1 MTEKP
6 SSADLTQIRV
16 PAGEAAASSALR
28 ALDLEKIRTRLESAH
43 GPLYWKSLE
52 EVAETKEFQAFVE
65 DELADR
71 TPNWLD
77 ADHRRNFLKLAAASL
92 AFAGITA
99 CTKQPKEVIV
109 PYVRQPEEFV
119 PGVPLYYA
127 TAMQMGGVGT
137 GLLVTSHLGRPTKIE
152 GNPDHP
158 GSLGASDYF
167 QQASILT
174 MYDPDRAQ
182 TVIRN
187 GAIDSWVSFQN
198 AVASRR
204 EAALI
209 KGDGLRILT
218 ETVTSPSL
226 TAGINSVLKD
236 LPGAKW
242 HQYEVGGRH
251 SAYKGAMLAF
261 GRPVNTI
268 YNFSQ
273 ADVIVSL
280 DADFLACGPG
290 NLRHARQFAD
300 KRRVQTNV
308 THTPQPKED
317 WQEGYQEGSS
327 APRANQSASYA
338 SENTGPVVL
347 PPQVQ
352 AEGKPASDTVMNRLY
367 VVEPSPSPTA
377 SMADHHFVVTAGE
390 VETWAWDLAAALGA
404 GGQSSGKYKE
414 IAAIAKDLQAHKGAC
429 LVVAGEYQT
438 PAVHALAHA
447 MNQALENVGKTV
459 SYTES
464 IEGNPT
470 DQQDSLRQLV
480 ADMNAGKVETLFI
493 LGGNPAYSAP
503 ADLDFAGALKK
514 VAWKAYLGLYC
525 DETARQCFWSIPEAH
540 YLESWGD
547 VRGFDGTVSFVQPL
561 IAPLYGGK
569 TAVEVIATLGGQ
581 PDKSDHDLVQAYWQG
596 QVKGSSFDIYWQKAL
611 NDGVVPNT
619 ALPAVTVMAKMPP
632 APQPKSAQ
640 GMEVIFRPDPTIW
653 DGSFSNNGWLQELP
667 KPQNKMTWDNAI
679 WISPTTAQQKNLNV
693 GDMAQLKYQGRTI
706 TGPIWITPGHANNS
720 ATVHLGFGRTFAG
733 HVGDE
738 VGFNAYLV
746 RTSGAPWSDYGAEL
760 NKVSGSHEFATTQ
773 HTQTMEESEPIRIAT
788 LDQYKKTPQWVDQKE
803 DDKPISDKMTLY
815 PDYRYQGY
823 KWGMTID
830 LNACV
835 GCGSCMMAC
844 QSENN
849 IAVVGKIEVIRG
861 RHMNWL
867 RVDRYFKGNW
877 DNPELYYQ
885 PVPCMQCENA
895 PCELVCPVAATVHSG
910 EGINQMVYNRCVGT
924 RYCSNNCPYKVR
936 RFNFLLYSDWGTPSM
951 YGLRNPNVTVRSRG
965 VMEKCTYC
973 IQRINAVKIESEK
986 QDRRIADGEITPACA
1001 QACPTQAIVFGDIN
1015 DPKSRVAQ
1023 MKAQA
1028 RNYSLLEDLNV
1039 RPRTTYLGRLRN
1051 PNPEIGNA

>member
-1 MTEKP
+1 MTDKP
-6 SSADLTQIRV
+6 
-16 PAGEAAASSALR
+16 
-28 ALDLEKIRTRLESAH
+28 ALDLDKIRARLESAQ

-52 EVAETKEFQAFVE
+52 ELAETKEFQAFLD

-109 PYVRQPEEFV
+109 PYVRQPEEFI

-137 GLLVTSHLGRPTKIE
+137 GLLATSYLGRPTKIE

-167 QQASILT
+167 HQASILT

-182 TVIRN
+182 AVTRK
-187 GAIDSWVSFQN
+187 GLIDSWVAFQGE
-198 AVASRR
+198 VESRR
-204 EAALI
+204 ESARLN
-209 KGDGLRILT
+209 GDGLRILT
-218 ETVTSPSL
+218 ETVTSPTL
-226 TAGINSVLKD
+226 TAGINAVLKD

-251 SAYKGAMLAF
+251 GAHKGAMLAF

-268 YNFSQ
+268 YDFSQ
-273 ADVIVSL
+273 AEVIVSI

-300 KRRVQTNV
+300 KRRVQSNV
-308 THTPQPKED
+308 MHTPQPKED
-317 WQEGYQEGSS
+317 WQEGYQDGPS
-327 APRANQSASYA
+327 APRVNQSAAYA
-338 SENTGPVVL
+338 TENRGPVVL
-347 PPQVQ
+347 PAQVQ
-352 AEGKPASDTVMNRLY
+352 AEGKSPEETVMNRLY

-377 SMADHHFVVTAGE
+377 SMADHHFVLPAGE
-390 VETWAWDLAAALGA
+390 IEAWAADLAAALGL
-404 GGQSSGKYKE
+404 GGQSSGKNKE
-414 IAAIAKDLQAHKGAC
+414 IAAIAKDLQAHKGTC
-429 LVVAGEYQT
+429 LVVAGDYQT

-447 MNQALENVGKTV
+447 MNQALGNVGKTV
-459 SYTES
+459 SYADS

-480 ADMNAGKVETLFI
+480 ADMNAGKVESLFI
-493 LGGNPAYSAP
+493 LGGNPVYSAP
-503 ADLDFAGALKK
+503 ADLDFAAALKK
-514 VAWKAYLGLYC
+514 VAWKAYLGLYT
-525 DETARQCFWSIPEAH
+525 DETAMQCFWNIPEAH

-569 TAVEVIATLGGQ
+569 TALEVIATLGGQ
-581 PDKSDHDLVQAYWQG
+581 PDKSDHDLVQEYWQA
-596 QVKGSSFDIYWQKAL
+596 QTKVPNFDIFWQKAL

-619 ALPAVTVMAKMPP
+619 ALPAANVMAKMPP
-632 APQPKSAQ
+632 ASQPKTSQ
-640 GMEVIFRPDPTIW
+640 GLEIIFRPDPTIW
-653 DGSFSNNGWLQELP
+653 DGSFANNGWLQELP

-679 WISPTTAQQKNLNV
+679 WISPTTAQQKNLNI
-693 GDMAQLKYQGRTI
+693 GDMAELKYQGRTV
-706 TGPIWITPGHANNS
+706 TGPIWIMPGHANNS
-720 ATVHLGFGRTFAG
+720 ATVHLGFGRTYAG
-733 HVGDE
+733 HVGNE

-746 RTSGAPWSDYGAEL
+746 RTSSAPWNDYGAEL
-760 NKVSGSHEFATTQ
+760 NKVGGKHEFATTQ
-773 HTQTMEESEPIRIAT
+773 HTQTMEEGEPIRIAT
-788 LDQYKKTPQWVDQKE
+788 LDEYKKTPQFVDQKE
-803 DDKPISDKMTLY
+803 EQKPLPEKLTLY

-849 IAVVGKIEVIRG
+849 IAVVGKIEVTRG

-936 RFNFLLYSDWGTPSM
+936 RFNFLLYSDFDTQSL
-951 YGLRNPNVTVRSRG
+951 YGVRNPNVTVRSRG

-986 QDRRIADGEITPACA
+986 QNRRIADGEITPACA

-1023 MKAQA
+1023 LKAQA

>member
-1 MTEKP
+1 MTDKP
-6 SSADLTQIRV
+6 
-16 PAGEAAASSALR
+16 
-28 ALDLEKIRTRLESAH
+28 ALDLDKIRARLESAQ

-52 EVAETKEFQAFVE
+52 ELAETKEFQAFVE
-65 DELADR
+65 DEFADR

-77 ADHRRNFLKLAAASL
+77 PANRRNFLKLAAASL
-92 AFAGITA
+92 ALAGVTA
-99 CTKQPKEVIV
+99 CTKQPKETIV
-109 PYVRQPEEFV
+109 PYVRQPEEFI
-119 PGVPLYYA
+119 PGMPLYFA

-137 GLLVTSHLGRPTKIE
+137 GLLVTSHLGRPTKVE

-167 QQASILT
+167 QQASVLT

-182 TVIRN
+182 AVTHKGLIT
-187 GAIDSWVSFQN
+187 SWVSFQGE
-198 AVASRR
+198 VAARR
-204 EAALI
+204 ERAILN

-218 ETVTSPSL
+218 ETVTSPTL
-226 TAGINSVLKD
+226 TAGINAILKEM
-236 LPGAKW
+236 PGAKW
-242 HQYEVGGRH
+242 HQYEACGRH
-251 SAYKGAMLAF
+251 NAYQGAMLAF

-290 NLRHARQFAD
+290 NLRHAREFAD
-300 KRRVQTNV
+300 KRRVASNV
-308 THTPQPKED
+308 THTPQPRED
-317 WQEGYQEGSS
+317 WQEGYQDGPA

-338 SENTGPVVL
+338 AENRGPVVL
-347 PPQVQ
+347 PAQVEAQ
-352 AEGKPASDTVMNRLY
+352 GTPPGETVLNRLY

-377 SMADHHFVVTAGE
+377 TMADHHFVLQASE
-390 VETWAWDLAAALGA
+390 IEAWAWDLAAALGL
-404 GGQSSGKYKE
+404 GSQSSGKYKE
-414 IAAIAKDLQAHKGAC
+414 VAVIARDLLAHKGAG
-429 LVVAGEYQT
+429 LVVAGDYQ
-438 PAVHALAHA
+438 PAAVHALAHA
-447 MNQALENVGKTV
+447 MNQTLGNIGKTV
-459 SYTES
+459 TYTGS
-464 IEGNPT
+464 IEGDPT
-470 DQQDSLRQLV
+470 DHQDSLRTLV
-480 ADMNAGKVETLFI
+480 ADMNAGKVDTLLI
-493 LGGNPAYSAP
+493 LGGNPVYSAP
-503 ADLDFAGALKK
+503 ADLDFAAALKK
-514 VAWKAYLGLYC
+514 VVWKAYLGIYA
-525 DETARQCFWSIPEAH
+525 DETAVQCLWNVPEAH

-547 VRGFDGTVSFVQPL
+547 VRAFDGTVSLVQPL

-569 TAVEVIATLGGQ
+569 TALEVIATLGGQ
-581 PDKSDHDLVQAYWQG
+581 PDKSDHDLVQEYWKSETK
-596 QVKGSSFDIYWQKAL
+596 VPNFDIFWQKAL
-611 NDGVVPNT
+611 HDGIVPNT
-619 ALPAVTVMAKMPP
+619 ALPKVNVMAKVPP
-632 APQPKSAQ
+632 AQPAKTAQ
-640 GMEVIFRPDPTIW
+640 GLEIVFRPDPTIW
-653 DGSFSNNGWLQELP
+653 DGSYANNGWLQELP

-679 WISPTTAQQKNLNV
+679 WISPTTAQQKNLNI
-693 GDMAQLKYQGRTI
+693 GDMAELKYQGRSI
-706 TGPIWITPGHANNS
+706 TGPVWIMPGHANNS
-720 ATVHLGFGRTFAG
+720 ATVHLGHGRTFAG
-733 HVGDE
+733 HVGNE
-738 VGFNAYLV
+738 VGFNAYLL
-746 RTSGAPWSDYGAEL
+746 RTSAEPHGGYGLEL
-760 NKVSGSHEFATTQ
+760 NKVGGSHEFATTQ
-773 HTQTMEESEPIRIAT
+773 HTQTMEIGEPVRIAT
-788 LDQYKKTPQWVDQKE
+788 LEEYKKTPQFVDQKE
-803 DDKPISDKMTLY
+803 EQKPLPEKLTLY

-849 IAVVGKIEVIRG
+849 IAVVGKIEVTRG

-910 EGINQMVYNRCVGT
+910 DGINQMVYNRCVGT

-936 RFNFLLYSDWGTPSM
+936 RFNFLLYSDFDTQSL
-951 YGLRNPNVTVRSRG
+951 YGVRNPNVTVRSRG

-986 QDRRIADGEITPACA
+986 ENRRIADGEITPACA

-1023 MKAQA
+1023 LKAQA

>member
-1 MTEKP
+1 MDDLPPMMDKP
-6 SSADLTQIRV
+6 
-16 PAGEAAASSALR
+16 
-28 ALDLEKIRTRLESAH
+28 ALDLDKIRARLESAQ

-52 EVAETKEFQAFVE
+52 ELAETKEFQAFVD
-65 DELADR
+65 DEFADR

-77 ADHRRNFLKLAAASL
+77 PANRRNFLKLAAASL
-92 AFAGITA
+92 AMAGVTA

-109 PYVRQPEEFV
+109 PYVRQPEEFI
-119 PGVPLYYA
+119 PGVPMYFA

-137 GLLVTSHLGRPTKIE
+137 GLLATSHLGRPTKID

-167 QQASILT
+167 QQASLLT

-182 TVIRN
+182 AVTKKNLIS
-187 GAIDSWVSFQN
+187 SWIAFQGEM
-198 AVASRR
+198 AAQR
-204 EAALI
+204 EKGLVN

-218 ETVTSPSL
+218 ETITSPTL
-226 TAGINSVLKD
+226 TAGINAILKEM
-236 LPGAKW
+236 PGAKW
-242 HQYEVGGRH
+242 HQYEACAPH
-251 SAYKGAMLAF
+251 NAYKGSMLAF

-268 YNFSQ
+268 YHLDQ

-290 NLRHARQFAD
+290 NLRLARQFAD
-300 KRRVQTNV
+300 KRRVQSNV

-317 WQEGYQEGSS
+317 WQEGYQEGSIP
-327 APRANQSASYA
+327 ARTNQSAQYQA
-338 SENTGPVVL
+338 DNRGPLHL
-347 PPQVQ
+347 PAQVQ
-352 AEGKPASDTVMNRLY
+352 AEGKAPSETVLNRLY

-377 SMADHHFVVTAGE
+377 SMADHHFVLGASE
-390 VETWAWDLAAALGA
+390 VEAWARDLAAALNL

-414 IAAIAKDLQAHKGAC
+414 IAPIARDLQAHKGAC
-429 LVVAGEYQT
+429 VVIAGDYQS
-438 PAVHALAHA
+438 AEVHALAHA
-447 MNQALENVGKTV
+447 MNQALGNTGKTV
-459 SYTES
+459 TYTES
-464 IEGNPT
+464 IEGNPA
-470 DQQDSLRQLV
+470 DHPESLRQLT
-480 ADMNAGKVETLFI
+480 ADMSAGKVGTLLI
-493 LGGNPAYSAP
+493 LGGNPVYSAP
-503 ADLDFAGALKK
+503 ADLDFAAALKK
-514 VAWKAYLGLYC
+514 VAWTAYLGLFP
-525 DETARQCFWSIPEAH
+525 DETARQCLWHVPEAH

-569 TAVEVIATLGGQ
+569 TALEVIATLAGQ
-581 PDKSDHDLVQAYWQG
+581 PDKSDHDLVQEYWKSQAR
-596 QVKGSSFDIYWQKAL
+596 VASFDIFWQKSL
-611 NDGVVPNT
+611 HDGVVPNT
-619 ALPAVTVMAKMPP
+619 ALAAINVTAKMPP
-632 APQPKSAQ
+632 AFQAKTAQ
-640 GMEVIFRPDPTIW
+640 GFEIMFRPDPTIW
-653 DGSFSNNGWLQELP
+653 DGSYANNGWLQELP
-667 KPQNKMTWDNAI
+667 KPQTKMTWDNAV
-679 WISPTTAQQKNLNV
+679 WISPSTAQQHNLNT
-693 GDMAQLKYQGRTI
+693 GDKVELKYQGRSV
-706 TGPIWITPGHANNS
+706 TGPVWIMPGHANDS
-720 ATVHLGFGRTFAG
+720 ATVHLGYGRTYAG
-733 HVGDE
+733 HVGNE
-738 VGFNAYLV
+738 VGFNAYLL
-746 RTSGAPWSDYGAEL
+746 RTSAEPNGGYGLQL
-760 NKVSGSHEFATTQ
+760 NKVGGGYDFATTQ
-773 HTQTMEESEPIRIAT
+773 HTQTMEEGEPIRIAT
-788 LDQYKKTPQWVDQKE
+788 LEEYKKTPQFVDQKE
-803 DDKPISDKMTLY
+803 DQKPLPPKLTLY
-815 PDYRYQGY
+815 PDYRYEGY

-844 QSENN
+844 VSENN
-849 IAVVGKIEVIRG
+849 IAVVGKIEVTRG

-910 EGINQMVYNRCVGT
+910 DGINQMVYNRCVGT

-936 RFNFLLYSDWGTPSM
+936 RFNFLLYSDFDTESLKGS
-951 YGLRNPNVTVRSRG
+951 RNPNVTVRSRG

-973 IQRINAVKIESEK
+973 IQRINGAKIESEK
-986 QDRRIADGEITPACA
+986 QNRRIADGEITPACA

-1023 MKAQA
+1023 NKAQA

>member
-1 MTEKP
+1 MNDKP
-6 SSADLTQIRV
+6 
-16 PAGEAAASSALR
+16 
-28 ALDLEKIRTRLESAH
+28 ALDLDKIRARLETAQ

-52 EVAETKEFQAFVE
+52 ELAETKEFQAFLD

-119 PGVPLYYA
+119 PGIPLYFA

-137 GLLVTSHLGRPTKIE
+137 GLVVTSHLGRPTKIE

-167 QQASILT
+167 HQASILT

-182 TVIRN
+182 AVTKQ
-187 GAIDSWVSFQN
+187 GYIDSWVGFQ
-198 AVASRR
+198 ADVAARR
-204 EAALI
+204 EEAVLK
-209 KGDGLRILT
+209 KGNGLRILT
-218 ETVTSPSL
+218 ETVTSPTL
-226 TAGINSVLKD
+226 TAGINAILKEF
-236 LPGAKW
+236 PGAKW
-242 HQYEVGGRH
+242 HQYEVAGRH
-251 SAYKGAMLAF
+251 SAYQGAMQAF

-268 YNFSQ
+268 YDLSQ
-273 ADVIVSL
+273 ADVIVSI

-290 NLRHARQFAD
+290 NLRLARQFAD
-300 KRRVQTNV
+300 KRRVQSNV

-317 WQEGYQEGSS
+317 WQEGYQDGPS
-327 APRANQSASYA
+327 APRVNQSAQYA
-338 SENTGPVVL
+338 TENRGPVVL

-352 AEGKPASDTVMNRLY
+352 AEGTPPSETVQNRLY

-377 SMADHHFVVTAGE
+377 SMADHLFVLPAGDIE
-390 VETWAWDLAAALGA
+390 GWAWDLAAALGL
-404 GGQSSGKYKE
+404 GGQSSGKNKE
-414 IAAIAKDLQAHKGAC
+414 VAAIARDLQAHKGSC
-429 LVVAGEYQT
+429 LVIAGDYQP

-447 MNQALENVGKTV
+447 MNQALGNVGKTV
-459 SYTES
+459 KYTEP
-464 IEGNPT
+464 IEGNPA
-470 DQQDSLRQLV
+470 DQQDSIRQLV
-480 ADMNAGKVETLFI
+480 ADMKAGTVETLLI
-493 LGGNPAYSAP
+493 LGGNPIYSAP
-503 ADLDFAGALKK
+503 ADLDFAGALKN
-514 VAWKAYLGLYC
+514 VYWKAYLGLYS
-525 DETARQCFWSIPEAH
+525 DETGRQCVWQVPEAH

-547 VRGFDGTVSFVQPL
+547 VRAFDGTVSFVQPL

-569 TAVEVIATLGGQ
+569 TALEVIATLGGQ
-581 PDKSDHDLVQAYWQG
+581 PDQSDHDLVQAYWQS
-596 QVKGSSFDIYWQKAL
+596 QSKAPNFDVFWQEAL
-611 NDGVVPNT
+611 YNGVVPNT
-619 ALPAVTVMAKMPP
+619 AVPAVNVTAKMPP
-632 APQPKSAQ
+632 APQPKTAQ
-640 GMEVIFRPDPTIW
+640 GMEIVFRPDPTIW

-667 KPQNKMTWDNAI
+667 KPANKMTWDNAV
-679 WISPTTAQQKNLNV
+679 WISPNTSQQKNLNI
-693 GDMAQLKYQGRTI
+693 GDVVELKYQGRTV
-706 TGPIWITPGHANNS
+706 TGPIWIMPGHADNS
-720 ATVHLGFGRTFAG
+720 ATVHLGFGRTYAG
-733 HVGDE
+733 HVGNE
-738 VGFNAYLV
+738 VGFNAYLL
-746 RTSGAPWSDYGAEL
+746 RTSSAPWNDTGLEMR
-760 NKVSGSHEFATTQ
+760 KVGGGHEFATTQ
-773 HTQTMEESEPIRIAT
+773 HTQTMEEGEPIRIAT
-788 LDQYKKTPQWVDQKE
+788 LDEYKKTPQFVDQKE
-803 DDKPISDKMTLY
+803 DQKPISDKLTLY
-815 PDYRYQGY
+815 PDYRYEGY

-830 LNACV
+830 LNSCV

-877 DNPELYYQ
+877 DNPEVYFQ
-885 PVPCMQCENA
+885 PVPCMMCENA

-910 EGINQMVYNRCVGT
+910 EGLNQMVYNRCVGT

-936 RFNFLLYSDWGTPSM
+936 RFNFLLYSDWGTPSL
-951 YGLRNPNVTVRSRG
+951 YGVRNPNVTVRSRG

-973 IQRINAVKIESEK
+973 IQRISAVKIQSEK
-986 QDRRIADGEITPACA
+986 ENRRIADGEITPACA
-1001 QACPTQAIVFGDIN
+1001 QACPTKAIVFGDIN

-1023 MKAQA
+1023 LKAQA